1 MSLNLNKWIPVLF
14 FLFVAACRTPDVIR
28 LVLPDSDPHPT
39 VFLVRMNDV
48 PAEEA
53 VVEKLG
59 SVFKEGGFTPV
70 ISFFTQSF
78 FTSGKEKQL
87 FKADS
92 VTIRQLKIPAPV
104 AWLVVAQFRHYA
116 IENTSEKNGLYEVS
130 CMVEI
135 QLFEA
140 QSGRKVRVWKYAES
154 GFHADFDMATLQ
166 ALGNLWAHLR
176 KKLVL
181 ELNALFP

>member
-1 MSLNLNKWIPVLF
+1 MSLNLNKWVLALF
-14 FLFVAACRTPDVIR
+14 FLLAVACRTADFIR
-28 LVLPDSDPHPT
+28 PELSDSDTHPV

-48 PAEEA
+48 PAEEG

-70 ISFFTQSF
+70 IPFFKQSF

-92 VTIRQLKIPAPV
+92 ITIRQLKIPDPIT
-104 AWLVVAQFRHYA
+104 WLVLAKFRHYA
-116 IENTSEKNGLYEVS
+116 IENTNGKNGLYEMS

-154 GFHADFDMATLQ
+154 GFHADFDMATQQ
-166 ALGNLWAHLR
+166 ALSNLWAHLR
-176 KKLVL
+176 KKLVY